1 MPRTRDDIGQSVA
14 AIAAT
19 LGIQF
24 DDQDSIDRLKRDLAW
39 ARIQREL
46 SDDRARERS
55 KAPIVAIVSA
65 AAGAAAIWLSDLVH
79 LGHGR

>member
-1 MPRTRDDIGQSVA
+1 MPTTRDDAGQRVA
-14 AIAAT
+14 ALAAM

-24 DDQDSIDRLKRDLAW
+24 DDQDSIEALRRDLAW
-39 ARIQREL
+39 TRTQREL

-79 LGHGR
+79 LGHNR